1 MLPSTTPESAFD
13 DLASL
18 AAHLCEAPMAVV
30 SLLDD
35 DRRWSTGWHGVEDID
50 SWRDLCF
57 YADVVDSREALEIPD
72 VTLDSRFA
80 DHPMVT
86 GGPRLR
92 FYAGAPLIAGDDRV
106 LGALCVLDVKPRNL
120 TALQRRHL
128 QILADQVVGNVEM
141 QRQALLFA
149 VEAQA
154 RSQADAAYRRQQQM
168 LEGVLK
174 HTDVLIYAKDRDGR
188 FVTTNPA
195 LERATQIEGGLIGRT
210 DHDFFDAAIA
220 DEYRRNDRQIMAAR
234 QWQVFSE
241 VLVHADGSVHTYR
254 STKFPLIDDSGAV
267 LGIGG
272 VSTDVTELAAARA
285 AHARAE
291 AGWRALVE
299 QSPVAVVVVDA
310 RGTITYANP
319 EAIALCGAVTA
330 DQLASTPALDL
341 VSTDLRTTA
350 QTMLDELLA
359 GGPALRTQRGV
370 LCRLDGIEITV
381 DFNATV
387 ANHSGALS
395 VQLEMHDASAVA
407 AAQAVLKQSASTDA
421 LTGLLNRQAWDER
434 VESLIAETRDRG
446 APVTVAVVDLD
457 NFKAYNDTR
466 GHTAGDTLLQNFATV
481 AVASLRDGD
490 VFGRWG
496 GEEFVVALADTTIEQ
511 AEPLLHRVRCCV
523 PSGQTCSIGY
533 TTVNGAE
540 SLVDTVIR
548 ADKALYEAKSRG
560 RNQLSYL

>member
-1 MLPSTTPESAFD
+1 MPSTTPESAFD
-13 DLASL
+13 DVASL

-30 SLLDD
+30 SLLGD
-35 DRRWSTGWHGVEDID
+35 DRRWFTAWHGVEDID
-50 SWRDLCF
+50 TFAFC
-57 YADVVDSREALEIPD
+57 AVVLDSREILEIPD

-86 GGPRLR
+86 GGPLLR
-92 FYAGAPLIAGDDRV
+92 FFAGAPLIARDKHV
-106 LGALCVLDVKPRNL
+106 LGALCVLDVEPRKL

-128 QILADQVVGNVEM
+128 QILADQVVSNVEL

-310 RGTITYANP
+310 HGTITYANP
-319 EAIALCGAVTA
+319 EAITLCGAVTA
-330 DQLASTPALDL
+330 DQLESTPAISL
-341 VSTDLRTTA
+341 VPSDSRTVA
-350 QTMLDELLA
+350 QTVLDELLA
-359 GGPALRTQRGV
+359 GGLALRARRAV
-370 LCRLDGIEITV
+370 LCRRDGTEITV
-381 DFNATV
+381 EFSATV
-387 ANHSGALS
+387 TDHSGVQS
-395 VQLEMHDASAVA
+395 VQLELHDVSALI
-407 AAQAVLKQSASTDA
+407 AAQAALKQSASTDA

-490 VFGRWG
+490 IFGRWG
-496 GEEFVVALADTTIEQ
+496 GEEFVVALPDTRIEQ